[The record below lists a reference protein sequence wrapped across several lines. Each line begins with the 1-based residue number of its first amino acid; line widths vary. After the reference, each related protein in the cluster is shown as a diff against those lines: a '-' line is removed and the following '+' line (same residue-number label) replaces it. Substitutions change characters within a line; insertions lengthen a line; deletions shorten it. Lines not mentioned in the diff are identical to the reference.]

1 MKTFEKKTKPATS
14 PVRRRRTPVLP
25 FFDPTAQ
32 SQRAQIRQVLRPPR
46 LQAKLTIGQPNDK
59 YEQEADR
66 VADEVM
72 RMPEPEVQR
81 QAEDKEAEEESIQTK
96 QVSANTSTVTPN
108 LASRIQSLKGGG
120 QPLPRSV
127 RAFFEPRFGYDFSQ
141 VRVHTNSKSAES
153 ARVLNARSFTVADPA
168 GSHLKY

>member
-25 FFDPTAQ
+25 SFDPAAQ
-32 SQRAQIRQVLRPPR
+32 IQRAQIRELLRPPR

-72 RMPEPEVQR
+72 RMPEPRIQR
-81 QAEDKEAEEESIQTK
+81 QVEQSNKNVDNYMESEKINNNPSSP
-96 QVSANTSTVTPN
+96 V
-108 LASRIQSLKGGG
+108 
-120 QPLPRSV
+120 
-127 RAFFEPRFGYDFSQ
+127 
-141 VRVHTNSKSAES
+141 
-153 ARVLNARSFTVADPA
+153 
-168 GSHLKY
+168 